1 MVLVPSS
8 RVTIYGHSA
17 SIPDFRQAQGH
28 TLAYYRLQ
36 PSVPLEKGFHERY
49 HAEITDGIG
58 TKGFQNSDLRILVR
72 VEIKAME
79 IQNILK
85 NRFGTVPLLI
95 RVYVRFDSTIA
106 GRLVATG
113 NTRYSY

>member
-1 MVLVPSS
+1 MP
-8 RVTIYGHSA
+8 
-17 SIPDFRQAQGH
+17 PC
-28 TLAYYRLQ
+28 YYRLQ

-58 TKGFQNSDLRILVR
+58 TKGFQNSDVRIR
-72 VEIKAME
+72 VEIKAMKT
-79 IQNILK
+79 QNILK
-85 NRFGTVPLLI
+85 NAFVTVPVLL

-113 NTRYSY
+113 NIPQSHLN